1 MLEFAKELGFTTE
14 RHPDD
19 STVVRVIRD
28 LATPEQLQVPA
39 PFRTNTSGGQVPD
52 AMSSERCLRA
62 A

>member
-19 STVVRVIRD
+19 TTVIRVVRD
-28 LATPEQLQVPA
+28 LATPEQLQA
-39 PFRTNTSGGQVPD
+39 LESHTANELTELGFDLSTSRSG
-52 AMSSERCLRA
+52 RA